1 MKFLEKAANIAVIVG
16 VVVFITVVVTDKLA
30 PHATKPALSDP
41 ARQLL
46 GKTISLPGT
55 QLSQSRNSLVL
66 VLSTACHFCKASL
79 PFYKELASKSL
90 GRVDVVA
97 VLPQPLS
104 EAQDYIQQAAVP
116 ATRVVSADLATIGV
130 SGTPTVLLLDRTG
143 KVQDV
148 WVGQLDESRQKQVLS
163 RVLL

>member
-1 MKFLEKAANIAVIVG
+1 MKVLEKAANIAVIVG

-30 PHATKPALSDP
+30 PHAFRPGSVDP
-41 ARQLL
+41 AMGLV
-46 GKTISLPGT
+46 GKTVRIPGVQYPQT
-55 QLSQSRNSLVL
+55 RNSLVL
-66 VLSTACHFCKASL
+66 ALSTDCHFCKASL

-90 GRVDVVA
+90 GHVDVVA

-116 ATRVVSADLATIGV
+116 TTRVISADLATIGV
-130 SGTPTVLLLDRTG
+130 SGTPTVLLLDRAG
-143 KVQDV
+143 KVQEA
-148 WVGQLDESRQKQVLS
+148 WLGHLDESRQKQVLS

>member
-1 MKFLEKAANIAVIVG
+1 MRFLEKAANVAVIVG
-16 VVVFITVVVTDKLA
+16 VVAFITVVVTDKLA
-30 PHATKPALSDP
+30 PRAFRPGTANPATELV
-41 ARQLL
+41 
-46 GKTISLPGT
+46 GKTVRIPGVQYPRT
-55 QLSQSRNSLVL
+55 RNSLVL
-66 VLSTACHFCKASL
+66 ALSTACHFCKASL

-116 ATRVVSADLATIGV
+116 ATRVISADLATIGV

-143 KVQDV
+143 KVQEA
-148 WVGQLDESRQKQVLS
+148 WVGELDEDRQKQVLS